1 MLGTGCQWRAVPKRF
16 PPSASIQNRFC
27 EWCRTGVSERM
38 LDALRARARY
48 LADRSQEPTAAAI
61 DSRSVKATQSG
72 GPSGHDAAKRIR
84 RHVTADVE
92 EIPIVSAVHEAS
104 VQDRDGAPD
113 VIPEMLWRR
122 RRR

>member
-27 EWCRTGVSERM
+27 EWCRTGVPERM